1 MKVDGSIDKVRLIT
15 FKDYRQKEGLD
26 YFDTYSLITKINFIR
41 MRLAI
46 AVLWNLQDI
55 KWMWKQPF

>member
-46 AVLWNLQDI
+46 AVL
-55 KWMWKQPF
+55 